1 MATKKILII
10 EDDKDLLRGL
20 NLRLRATGYST
31 VFATDAVSAIS
42 VARKEEPDVI
52 ILDIGLPCGDG
63 FTVMQRLSSLAP
75 TSATPIVIITGR
87 DPSTNKQRA
96 LQAGAAA
103 FLHKPF
109 DNEELL
115 IAIQKALGECSED
128 KLPPS

>member
-1 MATKKILII
+1 MVAKKILII

-20 NLRLRATGYST
+20 SLRLRATGYNT
-31 VFATDAVSAIS
+31 VSASDAVSAIS

-63 FTVMQRLSSLAP
+63 FTVIQRLTSLAP
-75 TSATPIVIITGR
+75 TSATPIIIMTGR

-96 LQAGAAA
+96 LRAGAVA

-115 IAIQKALGECSED
+115 ATIQKALGESSD
-128 KLPPS
+128 GKLQPS

>member
-1 MATKKILII
+1 MVAKKILII

-20 NLRLRATGYST
+20 NLRLRATGYNT
-31 VFATDAVSAIS
+31 VFASDAVSAIS

-63 FTVMQRLSSLAP
+63 FTVMQRLTSLAP
-75 TSATPIVIITGR
+75 TAATPIIIMTGK
-87 DPSTNKQRA
+87 DPSTNEQRA
-96 LQAGAAA
+96 LRAGAVA

-115 IAIQKALGECSED
+115 ATIQKALGESSD
-128 KLPPS
+128 GKLHPS